1 MDISGLKQYY
11 SLHSSRKFIC
21 GFSLLMQKASF
32 NRKSTGSVSLAIMFT
47 LIAVHVLLS
56 RIARCLNT
64 DYTGLERCS
73 LILSC
78 TFLIVLPI

>member
-47 LIAVHVLLS
+47 LIALV
-56 RIARCLNT
+56 CN
-64 DYTGLERCS
+64 
-73 LILSC
+73 ILSEAYTVVAC
-78 TFLIVLPI
+78 W